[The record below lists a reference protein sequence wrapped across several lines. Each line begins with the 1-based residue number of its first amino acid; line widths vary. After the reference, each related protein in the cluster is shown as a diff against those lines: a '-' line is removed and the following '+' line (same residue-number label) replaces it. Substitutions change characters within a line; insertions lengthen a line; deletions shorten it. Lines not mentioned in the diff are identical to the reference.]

1 MIRLYFIWL
10 SYLLFTLNRLTG
22 QEAEEDTLSLD
33 LDNLW
38 DNYEWEEIQEV
49 TDVYYEVEQ
58 ITPVAGVRGSE
69 AKYEILKYLYYRK
82 SMKPK
87 KLKKRQKKT

>member
-1 MIRLYFIWL
+1 MIPQHFIWL
-10 SYLLFTLNRLTG
+10 SYLLFSLSRLTG
-22 QEAEEDTLSLD
+22 QEVENDTLSLD

-49 TDVYYEVEQ
+49 TDIYYEVEQ

-82 SMKPK
+82 SMKKNK
-87 KLKKRQKKT
+87 KKKKNP

>member
-1 MIRLYFIWL
+1 MIMIRPHFIWL
-10 SYLLFTLNRLTG
+10 SYLLFSLSRLIG
-22 QEAEEDTLSLD
+22 QEAEDDTLSLD

-58 ITPVAGVRGSE
+58 ITPLAGVRGSE

-82 SMKPK
+82 SMKKNK
-87 KLKKRQKKT
+87 KK